1 MIKHLVGSAAL
12 AVTMMASV
20 AQANDTAAPFVDV
33 ADSAEFNGWNSLVSS
48 TVTAAQI
55 VAGYNANVAGSGDAV
70 FTRIAGTAYPAGGG
84 LYEWQGAFSTFT
96 LTDFTVADSL
106 TSVVF
111 QSHSAAGGT
120 GKGLYDVSLSY
131 TIDGVDYLAALVD
144 NNAQADAYKYFSW
157 DLSSVTGIDA
167 IKVTFSTEAHA
178 NSFAFQLDQV
188 VAAVPEPSEYALL
201 LAGLAFVGFAARRK
215 QQA

>member
-33 ADSAEFNGWNSLVSS
+33 ADSAEFNGWNQLYRPL
-48 TVTAAQI
+48 TVDDI
-55 VAGYNANVAGSGDAV
+55 VAGYSANVAGSGDAV

-84 LYEWQGAFSTFT
+84 LYEYAGAFSTFT

-106 TSVVF
+106 TSIVF

>member
-1 MIKHLVGSAAL
+1 MMKYLVGSVAL
-12 AVTMMASV
+12 AATMMVSV

-33 ADSAEFNGWNSLVSS
+33 ADSVEFNGWNSLVSS
-48 TVTAAQI
+48 KVTIDQL
-55 VAGYNANVAGSGDAV
+55 VAGYDANVAGSGDAV

-84 LYEWQGAFSTFT
+84 LYEWGGPFSTFT
-96 LTDFTVADSL
+96 LTDATVAYSL

-111 QSHSAAGGT
+111 QSHSAPSGAGI
-120 GKGLYDVSLSY
+120 GLYDVSLSY

-144 NNAQADAYKYFSW
+144 NNAQASEYKYFSW
-157 DLSSVTGIDA
+157 NLSSVTGIDA
-167 IKVTFSTEAHA
+167 IKVTFSTGAHA

>member
-1 MIKHLVGSAAL
+1 MIKYLVGSAAL
-12 AVTMMASV
+12 AVSMLAPI
-20 AQANDTAAPFVDV
+20 AQANDTALPFVDV
-33 ADSAEFNGWNSLVSS
+33 ADSVEFNGWNQLVGSV
-48 TVTAAQI
+48 VTGAQLA
-55 VAGYNANVAGSGDAV
+55 AGYGANVAGSGDAV
-70 FTRIAGTAYPAGGG
+70 LTRIAGTAYPAGGG
-84 LYEWQGAFSTFT
+84 LYEWSSPFSTFT
-96 LTDFTVADSL
+96 LTDATVADNL

-111 QSHSAAGGT
+111 QSHSAPGGT

-131 TIDGVDYLAALVD
+131 TVDGVDYLAALVD
-144 NNAQADAYKYFSW
+144 GNAQASAYKYFSW
-157 DLSSVTGIDA
+157 DLSDVTGIDA